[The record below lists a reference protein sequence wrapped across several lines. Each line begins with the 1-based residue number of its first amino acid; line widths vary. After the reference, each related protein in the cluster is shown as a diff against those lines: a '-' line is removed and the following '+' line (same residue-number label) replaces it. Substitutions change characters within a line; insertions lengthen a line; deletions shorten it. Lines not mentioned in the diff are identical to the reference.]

1 MKRTKS
7 KLNRYE
13 IGQAVAETFKE
24 HWLII
29 VLALI
34 LVIGMI
40 FGSVYARS
48 AENTVLEKLDF
59 IFFSNYKTRI
69 SQTLFTTFTA
79 SVASSFLFVLMSFL
93 SGMSLWGSVLV
104 PLLPF
109 FRGFGLGLTSG
120 YIYAF
125 YGFKGILFNA
135 VVILPSAFLSSVC
148 VIAAARESIRYSV
161 SLAAA
166 ERSGHSH
173 NNDTDYTMRTYLNR
187 YALLLIL
194 LVGSGVLDVIC
205 TACFAGIFS
214 L

>member
-7 KLNRYE
+7 RLSRYE
-13 IGQAVAETFKE
+13 MGQAIAETFKE

-29 VLALI
+29 VVGLV

-40 FGSVYARS
+40 FGAVYARS

-69 SQTLFTTFTA
+69 SQTLFTTFTS
-79 SVASSFLFVLMSFL
+79 SVASSFLFLLLCFL
-93 SGMSLWGSVLV
+93 SGMSLWGSAFV
-104 PLLPF
+104 PLILF

-135 VVILPSAFLSSVC
+135 IVILPSAFLSSVC
-148 VIAAARESIRYSV
+148 VIFAARESIRYSV
-161 SLAAA
+161 LLAAA
-166 ERSGHSH
+166 ERSRHS
-173 NNDTDYTMRTYLNR
+173 NETDYTVRTYLNR

-194 LVGSGVLDVIC
+194 LLGSGVLDVIC